1 MCAFMSRYAIRLTPC
16 DLGDPGWGDPR
27 FPHGVVLLLSPVCMA
42 LCVFVSP
49 LCSVCFLAFL
59 AILGCDD
66 TMLPS
71 PA

>member
-1 MCAFMSRYAIRLTPC
+1 MSRYAIRLTPC
-16 DLGDPGWGDPR
+16 DLGDPGWGDPW

-42 LCVFVSP
+42 LCVFVFRFF
-49 LCSVCFLAFL
+49 LCFLAVL

>member
-1 MCAFMSRYAIRLTPC
+1 MPFGLRHVISGILAGGIP
-16 DLGDPGWGDPR
+16 W

-42 LCVFVSP
+42 LCVFVFRFF
-49 LCSVCFLAFL
+49 LCFLAVL